1 MSKGDCTQTYWIHT
15 ICMRKGGCGSD
26 DDALSL
32 SIRKLSIDIHTVNH
46 FDVVWM
52 VVSLWSN
59 NDSEFLVVVIFW
71 FTHSLTHSHLILF
84 FLSFFSRLHTRNKKK
99 NPMAKSDTM
108 LSQRYIRDRLN
119 DIAWNIYFVYYYISF
134 H

>member
-1 MSKGDCTQTYWIHT
+1 
-15 ICMRKGGCGSD
+15 MRKGGCGLD

-59 NDSEFLVVVIFW
+59 NDSEFLVVVISDSP
-71 FTHSLTHSHLILF
+71 THSLTSF
-84 FLSFFSRLHTRNKKK
+84 FLSSFLSFSVTHMK
-99 NPMAKSDTM
+99 
-108 LSQRYIRDRLN
+108 
-119 DIAWNIYFVYYYISF
+119 
-134 H
+134 

>member
-1 MSKGDCTQTYWIHT
+1 M
-15 ICMRKGGCGSD
+15 KGGCGSD

-59 NDSEFLVVVIFW
+59 NDSVVPCGCLFLI
-71 FTHSLTHSHLILF
+71 HPLTHSFIHPFISFFSF
-84 FLSFFSRLHTRNKKK
+84 FLSQEIRNKKK
-99 NPMAKSDTM
+99 VKRKPYGKFRHNVISD
-108 LSQRYIRDRLN
+108 
-119 DIAWNIYFVYYYISF
+119 IYGTD
-134 H
+134 